1 MMTTD
6 PTDYRDLLG
15 ADPGKLKPVKFYA
28 YHILA
33 NGQINDWNSFIF
45 KNIYMIATGKEEDD
59 HSFAMLIDKVNGDLV
74 YGRFVKLAKDL
85 PDIADMKQKEENVEL
100 DPDKVIEYA
109 SHFIWDVK
117 EEFLLGEYNNYCI
130 RYFNTSRISDY
141 FKEKAHLTVNIEPV
155 PLQDVIIE
163 LLKSKV
169 FYSASIKIPRI
180 RSDILS
186 KLFHSQGGFF
196 DYLSEEESEIYIEV
210 RQSLKKGGLARKFIE
225 HLIKFKR
232 DGDFKSIKIATEEA
246 IYELIGDTI
255 FNATI
260 NVKKRKR
267 KIDRNDLYEKLG
279 REAIEDR
286 PKILSYIKLRGKR
299 SLQDFER

>member
-1 MMTTD
+1 MTSE
-6 PTDYRDLLG
+6 PAGYRDLLG

-28 YHILA
+28 YHILV
-33 NGQINDWNSFIF
+33 NGQIKDWNRFVF
-45 KNIYMIATGKEEDD
+45 DNIHDIATSKEEDD
-59 HSFAMLIDKVNGDLV
+59 HSFAMLIDKVDRDLI

-85 PDIADMKQKEENVEL
+85 PDIADMKQRKENVEL

-130 RYFNTSRISDY
+130 KFFNTSRISEY
-141 FKEKAHLTVNIEPV
+141 FKEIVHLVVNIEPV
-155 PLQDVIIE
+155 PLQDVIAE
-163 LLKSKV
+163 LLKSKT
-169 FYSASIKIPRI
+169 FYSASIKVPRI

-186 KLFHSQGGFF
+186 KLFHSQGSFF
-196 DYLSEEESEIYIEV
+196 DYLAEEESEIYIEV
-210 RQSLKKGGLARKFIE
+210 RQSLEKGGLARKFIE
-225 HLIKFKR
+225 HLTKFKR
-232 DGDFKSIKIATEEA
+232 DGDFKSVKIATEEA
-246 IYELIGDTI
+246 VYELIGDTL

-267 KIDRNDLYEKLG
+267 KVDRNDLYEKLG

-286 PKILSYIKLRGKR
+286 LKILSYIKLRGKKN
-299 SLQDFER
+299 LQDFE